1 MSGERGAACTG
12 RWRRRLAG
20 ADEGTKAEGA
30 CLGEVALRQSGEL
43 GTFPQKKPQRPVSV
57 KLLGQDAS
65 GEATA
70 LETRRRAGPR
80 PAEQPAPAPAGP
92 RRTAVLHGSSNRN
105 AHDFYLSDCS
115 EKTYPS
121 MFKKWLLGFLK
132 NWSMSLGGET
142 EMANPPCPSLERKE
156 AVFSA
161 SGSLQVPRTWT
172 GPAVERASHGS
183 PGPRSLRVPTRGAW
197 RGPTRAVVPSP
208 VSSECPSFFPHSRWP
223 GRVGARAGRGPRT
236 RAGALKYILTQ
247 YNK

>member
-1 MSGERGAACTG
+1 MHGPLAEATCWGGRGSKGGGSVFGGSGFEAK
-12 RWRRRLAG
+12 WRTWNLS
-20 ADEGTKAEGA
+20 T
-30 CLGEVALRQSGEL
+30 
-43 GTFPQKKPQRPVSV
+43 
-57 KLLGQDAS
+57 

-70 LETRRRAGPR
+70 PCGGEVTGPGRLRGGHCSGDPERPGPPR
-80 PAEQPAPAPAGP
+80 PAERPAPAPAGP

-197 RGPTRAVVPSP
+197 RGPTRAAVPSP
-208 VSSECPSFFPHSRWP
+208 VSSECPSFFPHSRRP